1 MNKTR
6 AVVGATE
13 FGNLPRRAPLPLLT
27 VVAAVSVALG
37 SPAFGETEIEML
49 KREMQK
55 QRELLELQQ
64 RKLDELERRSAQQ
77 AAQVEEQAAKV
88 AKAEATPSGNI
99 LPGVTLYGI
108 LDGGV
113 EHLNNIG
120 ADKDSETRFVSV
132 TGTVP
137 SRVGIKANKE
147 FGDGYKAMA
156 TLEAG
161 FNFDDASQGQGGR
174 LFGRQL
180 FAGIETPA
188 FGTFSI
194 GRQYS
199 MLLPALV
206 ASDML
211 SPNIYSLSSLDFY
224 LPNAR
229 YDNSL
234 AWKGKFDK
242 LSVGAAY
249 SFGRDV
255 IGGTPGSGTCA
266 GETADLSHSTECQ
279 GWSAMVRYDDAN
291 FGVAAAVDELSGGP
305 GATAFAPG
313 GAAPVTF
320 ADEGD
325 TDRRISLGGYYKFG
339 AGKVG
344 VGWLGRDI
352 DTTAGDVEVDAF
364 YITGA
369 YEFGAFTL
377 DGGIHKVSQEDIGGT
392 DRDAMLY
399 VLRGMY
405 NLDKGLDLYA
415 QIGHIDNDSDA
426 AYQVSLGGGST
437 PPPAGDSQ
445 TGIMAGMRFAF

>member
-1 MNKTR
+1 MRTKQPDQR
-6 AVVGATE
+6 PARVS
-13 FGNLPRRAPLPLLT
+13 LPLAG
-27 VVAAVSVALG
+27 VAACVALAFA
-37 SPAFGETEIEML
+37 SPAFGASEIEML
-49 KREMQK
+49 KQELQK
-55 QRELLELQQ
+55 QRDLLELQQ
-64 RKLDELERRSAQQ
+64 RKLEALEKQS
-77 AAQVEEQAAKV
+77 AAQSAKIEQVAPV
-88 AKAEATPSGNI
+88 AKSPDAP
-99 LPGVTLYGI
+99 LVTFYGI

-120 ADKDSETRFVSV
+120 ANKESKTRAVSV
-132 TGTVP
+132 TGTAP
-137 SRVGIKANKE
+137 SRVGIKLNKK
-147 FGDGYKAMA
+147 FGEGFAAIA

-161 FNFDDASQGQGGR
+161 FNFDDGSQGQGGR

-180 FAGIETPA
+180 YAGIQTPKY
-188 FGTFSI
+188 GTFTI

-242 LSVGAAY
+242 LSLGVAY

-255 IGGTPGSGTCA
+255 IGGTPGAGTCA
-266 GETADLSHSTECQ
+266 GETADLSHSSACK
-279 GWSAMVRYDDAN
+279 GWSAMARWDDTK
-291 FGVAAAVDELSGGP
+291 FGLAVGIDRLNGGT

-320 ADEGD
+320 SNHGD
-325 TDRRISLGGYYKFG
+325 TDTRTSVGGYYKFG
-339 AGKVG
+339 SAKIG
-344 VGWLGRDI
+344 VGWLGRRI
-352 DTTAGDVEVDAF
+352 ETVAGDVDVDA
-364 YITGA
+364 YYVNGSYKVGPYTI
-369 YEFGAFTL
+369 
-377 DGGIHKVSQEDIGGT
+377 DGGIHKIEQSDLAGI

-405 NLDKGLDLYA
+405 NLDKGLDVYA
-415 QIGHIDNDSDA
+415 QIGHIANDDNA
-426 AYQVSLGGGST
+426 RYQVSLGGGAT
-437 PPPAGDSQ
+437 PPPAGESQ
-445 TGIMAGMRFAF
+445 TGIMTGFRFVF

>member
-1 MNKTR
+1 MLTVKPTGGVMR
-6 AVVGATE
+6 
-13 FGNLPRRAPLPLLT
+13 LPSHARVRTPLLK
-27 VVAAVSVALG
+27 VVACVSIALG
-37 SPAFGETEIEML
+37 SSAFGASEIEML
-49 KREMQK
+49 KQEMQK
-55 QRELLELQQ
+55 QRELLEQQ
-64 RKLDELERRSAQQ
+64 QLKLEQLERKSAEQ
-77 AAQVEEQAAKV
+77 AVQVEQQAAKV
-88 AKAEATPSGNI
+88 DKVASASSGNI
-99 LPGVTLYGI
+99 MPGITLYGI

-113 EHLNNIG
+113 ERLNNIG
-120 ADKDSETRFVSV
+120 ANKDSETRFVSV

-137 SRVGIKANKE
+137 SRVGIKVNKE
-147 FGDGYKAMA
+147 FGDGYKALA

-180 FAGIETPA
+180 FAGIQTPKA
-188 FGTFSI
+188 GTFSI

-242 LSVGAAY
+242 LTVGAAY

-266 GETADLSHSTECQ
+266 GETADLSQSTECD
-279 GWSAMVRYDDAN
+279 GWSAMVRYDGGN

-313 GAAPVTF
+313 GAAPVAF

-325 TDRRISLGGYYKFG
+325 SDRRISLGGYYKIG
-339 AGKVG
+339 AGQVG

-352 DTTAGDVEVDAF
+352 DTTVGDVEVDA
-364 YITGA
+364 YYVTGK
-369 YEFGAFTL
+369 YKFGSFTV
-377 DGGIHKVSQEDIGGT
+377 DGGIHKVEQDDVNGV

-415 QIGHIDNDSDA
+415 QVGHIDNDSNA
-426 AYQVSLGGGST
+426 AYQVSLGGGAT
-437 PPPAGDSQ
+437 PPPAGESQ
-445 TGIMAGMRFAF
+445 TGVMAGMRFIF